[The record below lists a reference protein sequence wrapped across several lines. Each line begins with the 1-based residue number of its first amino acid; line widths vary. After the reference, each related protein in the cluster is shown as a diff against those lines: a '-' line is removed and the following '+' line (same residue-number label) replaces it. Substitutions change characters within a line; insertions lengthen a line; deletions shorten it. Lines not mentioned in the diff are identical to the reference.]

1 MREANKSILKTAL
14 DIAEEYKNQGMT
26 LTLRQMYYQFVARG
40 LIESGQKHYSR
51 IGTVL
56 TKARYDGT
64 FPLSMILDRGREVH
78 LGKYLKKE
86 IDLESALERADS
98 AIERFPEIFMGVDA
112 WHGQPNFVSVWVE
125 KQALEGVFEPICEEL
140 GVSWFACKGYPSV
153 SALSDWLNHAQNVC
167 GGVDFNYEDEED
179 KENLL
184 ARIEDHY
191 ENGDTVEDVRAA
203 ATVLYFG
210 DHDPDG
216 WEIPRSAERN
226 LRKLMYVNGI
236 WFPIRFERIALDMK
250 QIQKYNPPP
259 FDAKVT
265 SSRYKL
271 YVGEHNTRN
280 AWELDALEPTVLR
293 ALIKSNVMK
302 LYDKEIGEANTREL
316 IVARERFS
324 KAFKK
329 NRGKK

>member
-14 DIAEEYKNQGMT
+14 DIASEYKAQGMT

-40 LIESGQKHYSR
+40 LIESGQRHYSR
-51 IGTVL
+51 IGSIL
-56 TKARYDGT
+56 TKARYEGS
-64 FPLSMILDRGREVH
+64 FPLDMILDRGREVH
-78 LGKYLKKE
+78 LGRYLEKNVDVDDAKH
-86 IDLESALERADS
+86 RAAD
-98 AIERFPEIFMGVDA
+98 AIERFPEIFLKVDK

-153 SALSDWLNHAQNVC
+153 SALNDWLNHASDVC
-167 GGVDFNYEDEED
+167 GSVYSGDYDDDNVHAILQDMWDDREEISD
-179 KENLL
+179 
-184 ARIEDHY
+184 
-191 ENGDTVEDVRAA
+191 NGGGEIRAG

-226 LRKLMYVNGI
+226 IRKLMAVNDM
-236 WFPIRFERIALDMK
+236 WLPITFKRIALNMQQIK
-250 QIQKYNPPP
+250 QYNPPP

-265 SSRYKL
+265 SSRYKS
-271 YVGEHNTRN
+271 YVKEHSTRN

-293 ALIKSNVMK
+293 ALIKKNVQDLFDKDIGVNNQVELMK
-302 LYDKEIGEANTREL
+302 
-316 IVARERFS
+316 AREKFRKS
-324 KAFKK
+324 FKE
-329 NRGKK
+329 NL